1 MKLPFL
7 IGIAVGLCLTSCERR
22 ELTYYNE
29 SEITL
34 TADWSKADLDEE
46 SGYGATA
53 IFYPQ
58 DGGYPKVVLM
68 GDRTQATVRL
78 GRGMYDVILFNRS
91 FEDFGAIAFRGEDSF
106 ETLEVYARKV
116 ETRIETRVI
125 VSSPE
130 KLATAVT
137 RGFEVTENMLG
148 NYAPATSRANAATC
162 PAGACR
168 LHLEPEPLTQ
178 KAVAKLNIQGIHNVR
193 EARCT
198 LDGIPLSIFLSDGHS
213 GDMLGKQEFTVGNP
227 VFNDGSFTDGTL
239 TGEINVFGID
249 TGEPHNVELKALL
262 VDGQTVVNQ
271 ELTDVTVKEE
281 AGEGNTYILY
291 IEASGLDPMPDV
303 KPEGGGDSGFDADVE
318 GWGEEKVE
326 EIPV

>member
-91 FEDFGAIAFRGEDSF
+91 FEDFSTIAFCSKDAF
-106 ETLEVYARKV
+106 ETLEAYVRKV
-116 ETRIETRVI
+116 ETRVDTRVI

-130 KLATAVT
+130 KLATAVV

-148 NYAPATSRANAATC
+148 NYAPAASRANTATC
-162 PAGACR
+162 PEGAYK
-168 LHLEPEPLTQ
+168 LYLEPVSLTQ
-178 KAVAKLNIQGIHNVR
+178 MAVTKLNIRGIHNVR
-193 EARCT
+193 QARCI
-198 LDGIPLSIFLSDGHS
+198 LNGIPLSVFLCDGHS
-213 GDMLGKQEFTVGNP
+213 GDASGRQEFAVGDP
-227 VFNDGSFTDGTL
+227 EFNDGSFTDGTL
-239 TGEINVFGID
+239 TGKLNIFGIG
-249 TGEPHNVELKALL
+249 TGNVHNVELKTLL

-271 ELTDVTVKEE
+271 ELTDVTVEE
-281 AGEGNTYILY
+281 KKGEGNTYILY